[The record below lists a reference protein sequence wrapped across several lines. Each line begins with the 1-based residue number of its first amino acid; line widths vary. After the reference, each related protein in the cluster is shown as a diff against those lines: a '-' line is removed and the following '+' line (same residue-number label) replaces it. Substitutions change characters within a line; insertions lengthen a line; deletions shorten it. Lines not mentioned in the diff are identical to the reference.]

1 MDDDPPNTNRIGSMG
16 DTAGR
21 IAKQST
27 AQAAS
32 LIATIHRE
40 ARQYR
45 NGNGSGMFL
54 RNRPG
59 TATCAMAPEARA

>member
-40 ARQYR
+40 PRQYR
-45 NGNGSGMFL
+45 NGNGIRHVPPKPA
-54 RNRPG
+54 RNRNLRDG
-59 TATCAMAPEARA
+59 S